1 VKELNK
7 TTHDLKMEIEA
18 IKKSQRETTLDIEN
32 LGKRSG
38 VLDPSITNRIQ
49 EIEGTISDA
58 VDTIENINTTVKEY
72 PKSKTPLTQF
82 VL

>member
-1 VKELNK
+1 
-7 TTHDLKMEIEA
+7 MEI
-18 IKKSQRETTLDIEN
+18 

-38 VLDPSITNRIQ
+38 VIDASITSRIQ
-49 EIEGTISDA
+49 EIEGRISDA